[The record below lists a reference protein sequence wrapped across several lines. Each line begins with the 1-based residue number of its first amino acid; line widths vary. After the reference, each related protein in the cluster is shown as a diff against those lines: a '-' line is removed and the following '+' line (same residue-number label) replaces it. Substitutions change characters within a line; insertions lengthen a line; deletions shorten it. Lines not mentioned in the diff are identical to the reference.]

1 MTDSRTARNQAVV
14 ALLYQCRRKLEAYHT
29 VTGGQYVNGVEY
41 STLVAEINSMVNI
54 LGDQEDEGT
63 YGQT

>member
-1 MTDSRTARNQAVV
+1 V